1 MTDDLVK
8 MARLAQR
15 DDRMATGA
23 LYGDLADRIEALVK
37 ERDEVVNAIAIK
49 GGTIHA
55 PTQDAYDS
63 ACRAIEKHRSR
74 AEAAEALIA
83 DCADYL
89 KEGETPRQRMDRDHK
104 DVLALMDMLAKE
116 KIKREAAEA
125 ALAEATAIAEVLS
138 GLVEYNYHGNIIG
151 QENAKAVA
159 DLKKLKGA
167 WE

>member
-1 MTDDLVK
+1 MTDEELCKALRERRVVSYDTAGNEISQVFN
-8 MARLAQR
+8 R
-15 DDRMATGA
+15 DGEAA
-23 LYGDLADRIEALVK
+23 ADRIEALVK
-37 ERDEVVNAIAIK
+37 EREAHHPNPADFRYWEGRYRDEAA
-49 GGTIHA
+49 
-55 PTQDAYDS
+55 
-63 ACRAIEKHRSR
+63 RANT
-74 AEAAEALIA
+74 AEALIA